1 MSPLRCRVAYGGAPL
16 VEQDHKQVS
25 MQREKVFQMKGWAGL
40 YINRSIHLSIDRY
53 VYIFT
58 GHDM

>member
-25 MQREKVFQMKGWAGL
+25 EQRERVFQMKGWAAL
-40 YINRSIHLSIDRY
+40 HMNHYMHLSIDRY
-53 VYIFT
+53 IYRPWHVT
-58 GHDM
+58 